1 MNYNPETVWATRKI
15 NLSGEIALFWQYFLD
30 AFPSTLSCFMLGG
43 SRAPWFQTRPSSV
56 RKEHQESVL
65 PLCSADYT
73 LSAGQRVSSL
83 HSEEG
88 DWVHG
93 ETQAVADGTAVN
105 SSFFD
110 SLNTFR
116 VSGTLESRLQN
127 SFSLY
132 NDPQV
137 TITISTDR

>member
-1 MNYNPETVWATRKI
+1 M
-15 NLSGEIALFWQYFLD
+15 
-30 AFPSTLSCFMLGG
+30 
-43 SRAPWFQTRPSSV
+43 APWFQTRPSSV

-73 LSAGQRVSSL
+73 LSAGERVSSL

-93 ETQAVADGTAVN
+93 ETQAVADGTVIN

-127 SFSLY
+127 SFSLH